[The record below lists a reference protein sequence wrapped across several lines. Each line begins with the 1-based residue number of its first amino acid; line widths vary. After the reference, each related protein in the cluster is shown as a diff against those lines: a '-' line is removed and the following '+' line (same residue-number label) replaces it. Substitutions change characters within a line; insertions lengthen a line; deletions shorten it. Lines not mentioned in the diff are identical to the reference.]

1 MSSPRP
7 ADDTN
12 DPSDSAP
19 RTEARRRRAR
29 PVTGIG
35 RLVSVPVAIVSA
47 VAVTFGVA
55 TPAEANPV
63 QSKRPPKA
71 KSVTPETRPA
81 VARVVT
87 ESAPVEYTVQ
97 SGDTI
102 SGVAERFGLPTA
114 SVLARN
120 GLSWSSLIFPGQV
133 LALIDAPAA
142 RPAPAEIRRH
152 TVADGET
159 ISGIAASYGL
169 SISDVLSTNGLGPQS
184 LIFPGQSIV
193 LPDSASPVP
202 AASVAPAPPAA
213 PTSHTVV
220 AGDTISRIAERFG
233 TSIQAVLDANGLD
246 WSSVI
251 HPGDALSLPGTPVAA
266 ALVTPVDVAGLTDE
280 MAVNA
285 RVIIAVGRELAL
297 GDQAIVIAL
306 AAAAQESGLVNV
318 DYGDRDS
325 LGLFQQRPSMGWG
338 TEAEVQDPVRA
349 ARAFYGGPSSP
360 TAGEP
365 RGLIDIAGWETMSVT
380 DAAQAVQLSA
390 HPDLYAQWEGPAR
403 TWLSVLG

>member
-1 MSSPRP
+1 M
-7 ADDTN
+7 
-12 DPSDSAP
+12 
-19 RTEARRRRAR
+19 
-29 PVTGIG
+29 TGIG

-55 TPAEANPV
+55 TPAEANPTV
-63 QSKRPPKA
+63 SKRPPKA
-71 KSVTPETRPA
+71 KAITPEVRTA
-81 VARVVT
+81 GARVAT
-87 ESAPVEYTVQ
+87 EAAPVEYTVQ

-133 LALIDAPAA
+133 LALVDAAAA

-169 SISDVLSTNGLGPQS
+169 STSDVLSANGLGPQS
-184 LIFPGQSIV
+184 LIFAGQSIV

-202 AASVAPAPPAA
+202 AAAVAPAPPAA
-213 PTSHTVV
+213 APTTHTVV
-220 AGDTISRIAERFG
+220 AGDTISGIAERLG

-251 HPGDALSLPGTPVAA
+251 HPGDVISLPGAPVPAA
-266 ALVTPVDVAGLTDE
+266 IVTPVDVAGLTDE
-280 MAVNA
+280 MAANA

-338 TEAEVQDPVRA
+338 TEAEVRDPTRA

-360 TAGEP
+360 TGGEP
-365 RGLIDIAGWETMSVT
+365 RGLIDIPGWETMSVT